1 MENSNEM
8 NIRDIFQIIFKRKY
22 FIILSTL
29 LAALFS
35 VSIALYLPNIYT
47 SKGILMPSKNE
58 ESLSSRLSDLSSLAS
73 FGGFSLPDSSSSKS
87 EEAKERIKSYEF
99 FNSFFLPK
107 IKIENLLAVKRW
119 NQDNDQLIYDEKHF
133 DSQTKKWI
141 SDKWVGFNDVS
152 KNIIP
157 STQLA
162 YEEYIKIISVSENRK
177 TSFINISIYHKSP
190 YGANKLLDIII
201 NEINESMRAADE
213 DQAKKSI
220 VFLNK
225 IIESTDIKTTKEIIS
240 TLLEKQMQ
248 TLMLTSAEKN
258 YVFEIIDS
266 PIVPEKKSRPSRAR
280 ISILGTILGLLLSIL
295 IVFIQFFRLNYKP

>member
-1 MENSNEM
+1 
-8 NIRDIFQIIFKRKY
+8 
-22 FIILSTL
+22 
-29 LAALFS
+29 
-35 VSIALYLPNIYT
+35 
-47 SKGILMPSKNE
+47 
-58 ESLSSRLSDLSSLAS
+58 
-73 FGGFSLPDSSSSKS
+73 
-87 EEAKERIKSYEF
+87 
-99 FNSFFLPK
+99 
-107 IKIENLLAVKRW
+107 
-119 NQDNDQLIYDEKHF
+119 
-133 DSQTKKWI
+133 
-141 SDKWVGFNDVS
+141 
-152 KNIIP
+152 
-157 STQLA
+157 
-162 YEEYIKIISVSENRK
+162 
-177 TSFINISIYHKSP
+177 
-190 YGANKLLDIII
+190 
-201 NEINESMRAADE
+201 MRAADE

>member
-1 MENSNEM
+1 MIGYN
-8 NIRDIFQIIFKRKY
+8 
-22 FIILSTL
+22 
-29 LAALFS
+29 
-35 VSIALYLPNIYT
+35 
-47 SKGILMPSKNE
+47 
-58 ESLSSRLSDLSSLAS
+58 
-73 FGGFSLPDSSSSKS
+73 
-87 EEAKERIKSYEF
+87 
-99 FNSFFLPK
+99 
-107 IKIENLLAVKRW
+107 
-119 NQDNDQLIYDEKHF
+119 
-133 DSQTKKWI
+133 
-141 SDKWVGFNDVS
+141 
-152 KNIIP
+152 
-157 STQLA
+157 
-162 YEEYIKIISVSENRK
+162 IKIISVSENRK
-177 TSFINISIYHKSP
+177 TSFINISIDHKSP
-190 YGANKLLDIII
+190 YVAKKWLDIII